1 MAIVPGRFLNEM
13 SQDPTQVP
21 PLSVAVDA
29 NREIVQLGLGHRV
42 TTAAACSPIQ
52 GAQLTGIVMPC
63 GVELPVPVL
72 FDDLGN
78 WTELLAT

>member
-1 MAIVPGRFLNEM
+1 MAIVPGRLFTEM
-13 SQDPTQVP
+13 GQDPTQVP
-21 PLSVAVDA
+21 PPSVTVDA
-29 NREIVQLGLGHRV
+29 NREIQLGLRQRV

-52 GAQLTGIVMPC
+52 GAQLIGIVVHY

-78 WTELLAT
+78 WTEPLGN